1 MWSLIKLLLP
11 LMIGSLISLGNN
23 VWPVY
28 IEFVQIVETLCGNE
42 FTNIDLLL
50 TTRSR
55 LFSLNIWMFS
65 QM

>member
-1 MWSLIKLLLP
+1 
-11 LMIGSLISLGNN
+11 MIGSLISLGNN